1 MILQSCHI
9 CKCDPLASLLL
20 PSLVG
25 CPCSSAEE
33 YSILYV
39 LWNKCIFSNFQLS
52 YLVEIRSHM
61 FENILISFI
70 QELCVTR
77 MNAWN
82 WHSSPVG
89 EWIKWKKSFR
99 QQQRRRQFAWTTDLF
114 WVEKLTWAIDS
125 NSRANTSIT
134 SKMVSFYPLLSPFS
148 EWEQQD
154 CWLTSTKQR
163 PDIVF
168 IFVKTY
174 QMLNAHEVPNH
185 LSISLIKT

>member
-1 MILQSCHI
+1 MCQDWFKFFQGFWNRPIFNSGMILQSSHI

-89 EWIKWKKSFR
+89 EWIKWKKKFS
-99 QQQRRRQFAWTTDLF
+99 TTATTTTIRMD
-114 WVEKLTWAIDS
+114 
-125 NSRANTSIT
+125 NRSI
-134 SKMVSFYPLLSPFS
+134 LS
-148 EWEQQD
+148 
-154 CWLTSTKQR
+154 LK
-163 PDIVF
+163 
-168 IFVKTY
+168 
-174 QMLNAHEVPNH
+174 AH
-185 LSISLIKT
+185 LSHRLKQPCKHKYYK

>member
-1 MILQSCHI
+1 MCQDWFKFFQGFWNRPIFNSGMILQSCHI

-89 EWIKWKKSFR
+89 GMNQMKKKVFDNSNDDDNSHGQQIYSELKSSLEPSTQTAVQTQVLQVKWYHFIHCCLH
-99 QQQRRRQFAWTTDLF
+99 F
-114 WVEKLTWAIDS
+114 
-125 NSRANTSIT
+125 
-134 SKMVSFYPLLSPFS
+134 PS
-148 EWEQQD
+148 ENN
-154 CWLTSTKQR
+154 K
-163 PDIVF
+163 IVD
-168 IFVKTY
+168 
-174 QMLNAHEVPNH
+174 
-185 LSISLIKT
+185 